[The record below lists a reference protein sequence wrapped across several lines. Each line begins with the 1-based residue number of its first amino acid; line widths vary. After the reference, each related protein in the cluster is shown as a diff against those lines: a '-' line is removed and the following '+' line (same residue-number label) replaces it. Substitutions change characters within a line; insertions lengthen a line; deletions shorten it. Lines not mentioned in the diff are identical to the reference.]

1 MVIKIKYWIDNSRKN
16 QIIKAISIIN
26 GLQNYYYLMLESSEN
41 DVVNETCVDWDV
53 FSKLYSIKMMNMLYL
68 LQKNHLLIT
77 GFHMRNVSF
86 Q

>member
-26 GLQNYYYLMLESSEN
+26 GLQNYYFLMLESSDN
-41 DVVNETCVDWDV
+41 DVVNETYVD
-53 FSKLYSIKMMNMLYL
+53 L

-77 GFHMRNVSF
+77 GFHMRNISF